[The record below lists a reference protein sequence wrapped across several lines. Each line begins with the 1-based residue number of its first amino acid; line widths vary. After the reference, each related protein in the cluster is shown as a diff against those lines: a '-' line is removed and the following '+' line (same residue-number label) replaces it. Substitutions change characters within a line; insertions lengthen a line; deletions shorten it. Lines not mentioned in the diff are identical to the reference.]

1 KGSGM
6 VGVSGIAARIFSAL
20 AHAKVNI
27 ILITQASSE
36 HTVCFAVLPAQA
48 ERALNVLHADFKQE
62 LQEGDIDEVRHEP
75 DCSIV
80 AAVGEGMK
88 RKTGILGQL
97 FRSLGRNGINVRA
110 IAQGSS
116 ERNISMVVRE
126 YHIVRKVYT
135 I

>member
-80 AAVGEGMK
+80 AAVGDGMK
-88 RKTGILGQL
+88 RKPGISGQL
-97 FRSLGRNGINVRA
+97 RSEEHT
-110 IAQGSS
+110 S
-116 ERNISMVVRE
+116 EPQSRF
-126 YHIVRKVYT
+126 
-135 I
+135 